1 MKNVITVNIA
11 GAELRLVGGENEEYT
26 RKVASHVDAKVNEVL
41 KSGNISLIEAA
52 LLSAVNVADE
62 YYKALETAENLR
74 TQLRDYLED
83 ESKLKSE
90 LAELKRELSKY
101 GK

>member
-1 MKNVITVNIA
+1 MKNSITVNIA
-11 GAELRLVGGENEEYT
+11 GAELRLIGGEDEEYT

-41 KSGNISLIEAA
+41 KNGNISLIEAA

-90 LAELKRELSKY
+90 LADLKRELAKY